1 VLALAFAVLLLG
13 QTGIPFTTGFLAK
26 LYVVS
31 AAVRAHSYALAIIA
45 MLSAT
50 IAAAFYLRLIFLMYG
65 VKLPLGTGS
74 DDGALS
80 LPIKGDPPD
89 ELEPAGA
96 APRTANL
103 GPVSVPGPTAV
114 AIFVTVAVT
123 IVFGIWPAPLVDF
136 VRAAGFLF

>member
-1 VLALAFAVLLLG
+1 
-13 QTGIPFTTGFLAK
+13 
-26 LYVVS
+26 
-31 AAVRAHSYALAIIA
+31 
-45 MLSAT
+45 
-50 IAAAFYLRLIFLMYG
+50 MYG

-96 APRTANL
+96 APRAVNL